1 MNPLDWN
8 GEQFLSAYVPYMVV
22 LLLTAKVW
30 QFTLNQP
37 SSEPLSTELRMDPY
51 QVAVLQGREGGVRAA
66 VAALVH
72 AGALRLEEGVLKAV
86 GKPPA
91 NAVPFER
98 AVYDAV
104 AGPVGDVKVLNEAV
118 DRELDGV
125 EEGLRRRGFL
135 MNPEVAARYRQ
146 YPLVLFFGAG
156 LGLGVLKLGVG
167 LWRDR
172 PVGFLLMVF
181 FFASMIGYGMLGGV
195 PRRTRKGDKALA
207 KLRADNAALRT
218 TAKADGAWGTMSS
231 GSVAMA
237 VALFGTG
244 LLVAS
249 GMGDLRTY
257 LMPPGSG
264 GGGADVDF
272 GGDSGGGDSGGGDG
286 GSSCGGGGCG
296 GCGGG
301 GGD

>member
-1 MNPLDWN
+1 
-8 GEQFLSAYVPYMVV
+8 
-22 LLLTAKVW
+22 
-30 QFTLNQP
+30 
-37 SSEPLSTELRMDPY
+37 
-51 QVAVLQGREGGVRAA
+51 
-66 VAALVH
+66 
-72 AGALRLEEGVLKAV
+72 
-86 GKPPA
+86 
-91 NAVPFER
+91 
-98 AVYDAV
+98 
-104 AGPVGDVKVLNEAV
+104 
-118 DRELDGV
+118 
-125 EEGLRRRGFL
+125 
-135 MNPEVAARYRQ
+135 
-146 YPLVLFFGAG
+146 
-156 LGLGVLKLGVG
+156 LGVLKLGVG

-172 PVGFLLMVF
+172 PVGFLLMVLL
-181 FFASMIGYGMLGGV
+181 FASMIGYGMLGSQ

-244 LLVAS
+244 LLAAS

-264 GGGADVDF
+264 GGADVDV
-272 GGDSGGGDSGGGDG
+272 GGDSGSDSGGGDG

>member
-8 GEQFLSAYVPYMVV
+8 GEQFLSAYVPFVVV

-30 QFTLNQP
+30 QSTLNQP
-37 SSEPLSTELRMDPY
+37 SEEPLSTELRMDPY
-51 QVAVLQGREGGVRAA
+51 QVAVLQHREGGVRAA

-72 AGALRLEEGVLKAV
+72 AGALRLEDGVLKAV
-86 GKPPA
+86 GTPPA

-104 AGPVGDVKVLNEAV
+104 AGPVADVKVLNEAV
-118 DRELDGV
+118 DRELDGL
-125 EEGLRRRGFL
+125 EAGLRRRGFL
-135 MNPEVAARYRQ
+135 MNPEVAERYGK
-146 YPLVLFFGAG
+146 YPKVLYFGAA

-167 LWRDR
+167 LSRGR
-172 PVGFLLMVF
+172 PVGFLVMLLF
-181 FFASMIGYGMLGGV
+181 IATLFGFWILGGE
-195 PRRTRKGDKALA
+195 PRRTRKGDQALA
-207 KLRADNAALRT
+207 KLREGNEALRT

-264 GGGADVDF
+264 GGADSGF
-272 GGDSGGGDSGGGDG
+272 GGDSGGDSGGGDG
-286 GSSCGGGGCG
+286 GSSCGGGG
-296 GCGGG
+296 
-301 GGD
+301 